1 MKSVLLGSAAG
12 LVVVSTAQAAEVPVK
27 ARPVAYV
34 RVCSIYGSGFYY
46 MPGTDMCIKIGGYTR
61 AELANPVNG
70 SLSWGP
76 FNGNS
81 NTRATNN
88 LTVRAKGFITADAR
102 EQTEYG
108 LARAYISVGL
118 LTNAVGLDSASN
130 TFISYRAFLQWA
142 GFTAGLS
149 RSFYD
154 FYTDTLNYRSGYL
167 PAEDTGDG
175 GWWVWGYT
183 AEFGS
188 GVSAT
193 VSAEVRRMTQIIDD
207 NGIAAAS
214 SLSTSATGS
223 DYGGWQVPDLVAN
236 VRVDQAWG
244 SAQIMAAAHEDNA
257 LYYGPLAVNGHPG
270 DEWGWVA
277 GAGIHLNTPAIS
289 QGDYLESEVN
299 YTEGAL
305 RYLNQTANTSMTF
318 ANGGEQ
324 SYGIMTDCVYG
335 GIGATAT
342 GCEKTTGWSAV
353 LAYEHYWTPQWHQSF
368 IGAYMAVNYDTAANN
383 MLCALE
389 GPTQGTGL
397 GGTAVAL
404 PGCNNNWSYWGASSR
419 LQWDVTESFYLGIEV
434 LYLRQNTASSV
445 TGFVPAAAGLGA
457 PTLCS
462 AGVCRNS
469 DENTWVF
476 TLRIHKDFLP

>member
-1 MKSVLLGSAAG
+1 
-12 LVVVSTAQAAEVPVK
+12 
-27 ARPVAYV
+27 
-34 RVCSIYGSGFYY
+34 

-61 AELANPVNG
+61 AEVADAVNG

-76 FNGNS
+76 FNGNT

-88 LTVRAKGFITADAR
+88 LTVRTKGFITADAR
-102 EQTEYG
+102 EETAYG
-108 LARAYISVGL
+108 VARAYINVGL
-118 LTNAVGLDSASN
+118 LTNTLGLDSASN
-130 TFISYRAFLQWA
+130 TFISYRTFLQWA
-142 GFTAGLS
+142 GFTAGLA

-154 FYTDTLNYRSGYL
+154 FYTTTLNYRSGYL
-167 PAEDTGDG
+167 PSEDTGDS

-183 AEFGS
+183 TEFG
-188 GVSAT
+188 GGLSAT
-193 VSAEVRRMTQIIDD
+193 VSAEVRRMTQIVDD

-214 SLSTSATGS
+214 SLSTSATAS
-223 DYGGWQVPDLVAN
+223 DYGGWKVPDVVGN
-236 VRVDQAWG
+236 IRVDEAWG
-244 SAQIMAAAHEDNA
+244 SAQIMAATHEANA
-257 LYYGPLAVNGHPG
+257 LYYGPLAIDGHPG
-270 DEWGWVA
+270 DAWGWVA
-277 GAGIHLNTPAIS
+277 GAGIHLNTSAIS
-289 QGDYLESEVN
+289 QGDYLEGEVN

-305 RYLNQTANTSMTF
+305 RYLNQTANTTMTF

-389 GPTQGTGL
+389 GPTQGMGL

-419 LQWDVTESFYLGIEV
+419 LQWDVTKNFYLGVEA
-434 LYLRQNTASSV
+434 LYLQQNSASSA

-462 AGVCRNS
+462 TGACRNS
-469 DENTWVF
+469 TENTWVF
-476 TLRIHKDFLP
+476 TLRMHKDFLP